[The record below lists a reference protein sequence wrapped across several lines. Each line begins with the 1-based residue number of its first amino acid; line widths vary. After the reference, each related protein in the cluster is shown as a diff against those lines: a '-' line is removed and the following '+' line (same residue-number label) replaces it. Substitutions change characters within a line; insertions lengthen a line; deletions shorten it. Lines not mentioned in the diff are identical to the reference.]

1 MYFNNNSYVQL
12 GFLNGLAL
20 GLLYYDPN
28 QFDEV
33 VDEDE
38 WYEEYNLL
46 LVFFFIKIT
55 RWPTH

>member
-1 MYFNNNSYVQL
+1 MYINNNSHIQA
-12 GFLNGLAL
+12 GFLNGIAL
-20 GLLYYDPN
+20 GFLYYDPN
-28 QFDEV
+28 QYDEE

-55 RWPTH
+55 RW